1 MGKGNPNPKP
11 NNILQ
16 DKAKRSPGRP
26 KGVTN
31 KIPTEAKDH
40 IIRVFELLQKNPKS
54 SLRGRAEDDPSW
66 FYDSIWK
73 LIVPKQIS
81 ADVNH
86 DISGNLMEL
95 AVQVAQELRL
105 NGDSTD
111 K

>member
-1 MGKGNPNPKP
+1 MGKGNHNPTTKITRK
-11 NNILQ
+11 NN
-16 DKAKRSPGRP
+16 PGMGRP
-26 KGVTN
+26 KGAKN
-31 KIPTEAKDH
+31 KLQTEAKTH
-40 IIRVFELLQKNPKS
+40 IINVFQYLQRTPAT
-54 SLRGRAEDDPSW
+54 SLRNTAKADPSW

-86 DISGNLMEL
+86 DISGNLMDL

-105 NGDSTD
+105 NGDNGN